1 MARSATR
8 GRSSTKTAIALIG
21 DIVASRQLDPRQR
34 TALQRRL
41 EQLLDAMNRQY
52 RDALAAKFLLTLGD
66 EFQGVLTRGDVVPD
80 IVWQL
85 ETGLRQIDVRIA
97 IGLGTLNPPFKDV
110 ALGMDGP
117 AFHQARE
124 AIELSRKR
132 RLKGGVFAG
141 FGDDDPVLNGF
152 ARILR
157 YVREGFTERQLDTA
171 ALLRGGIR
179 QTEVADRLGVTRQM
193 VNVRVKGSG
202 WDAYAEAEHGWR
214 RVLARYDLTSQWRKR

>member
-1 MARSATR
+1 MAHRNPR
-8 GRSSTKTAIALIG
+8 PAIALIG
-21 DIVASRQLDPRQR
+21 DIVASRRLDPRRR
-34 TALQRRL
+34 TALQGRL
-41 EQLLDAMNRQY
+41 EQLLDAVNRQH
-52 RDALAAKFLLTLGD
+52 RESIAARFLVTLGD
-66 EFQGVLTRGDVVPD
+66 EFQGVLTRGDAVPD

-85 ETGLRQIDVRIA
+85 ETELRQIDVRIA
-97 IGLGTLNPPFKDV
+97 IGLGTLHPPFKDY

-132 RLKGGVFAG
+132 RLNGGVFAG

-157 YVREGFTERQLDTA
+157 YVREGFTERQLHTA

-179 QTEVADRLGVTRQM
+179 QSEVADRLGVTRQM

-202 WDAYAEAEHGWR
+202 WDAYAEAENGWR
-214 RVLARYDLTSQWRKR
+214 RVLAKYDLTRHWRKR